1 MSKRVSN
8 FKIRQTYSN
17 NWRNFHIDPLKG
29 RLEKS
34 ERNTRYGR
42 EKNCVV
48 FMRVFFFFY
57 LPISCC
63 LHKTFDRERLLREV
77 FQTSAKLSL
86 NRAGAGPSHSSS

>member
-48 FMRVFFFFY
+48 FMLVFFFFTY
-57 LPISCC
+57 QFLAVSI
-63 LHKTFDRERLLREV
+63 KLLIEKD
-77 FQTSAKLSL
+77 F
-86 NRAGAGPSHSSS
+86 